1 VKPSTQ
7 APDPGTEQS
16 SASTP
21 RAIRFYFDYESP
33 NAYLAWTQLPKLAER
48 QGCAIEAVAV
58 LYAGLLEAHGQLG
71 PGEVP
76 AKSRWMTKNLA
87 RKAAMLKIGLNPP
100 AFMPFNPLLALRVS
114 LVPVERAEQWAII
127 DALFKAVWVRGLHVS
142 EPAVVERV
150 ANEID
155 LDGAAFVRHAQD
167 PEIKSRLRRQTD
179 EAISHGV
186 FGVPSMLVGDELF
199 WGYDD
204 FPHLESFLMGRD
216 PLDPEQWLKW
226 SVPVRP
232 SSVRR
237 RFRTDARSS

>member
-1 VKPSTQ
+1 VKLSTER
-7 APDPGTEQS
+7 PDPHAGPS
-16 SASTP
+16 SASSP
-21 RAIRFYFDYESP
+21 RLVRFYFDYESP

-76 AKSRWMTKNLA
+76 AKGRWMTKNLA
-87 RKAAMLKIGLNPP
+87 RKAAMLKIALNPP

-114 LVPVERAEQWAII
+114 LVPVERAEQWALI
-127 DALFKAVWVRGLHVS
+127 DALFNAVWVRGLHVS
-142 EPAVVERV
+142 EPAIVECI
-150 ANEID
+150 ANEVD
-155 LDGAAFVRHAQD
+155 LDGTALVRQALD

-179 EAISHGV
+179 EAISRGV

-204 FPHLESFLMGRD
+204 FPHLESFLMGQD
-216 PLDPEQWLKW
+216 PLDPKQWQKW
-226 SVPVRP
+226 STPVQP

-237 RFRTDARSS
+237 RFRTDAQGS